1 MKLAEKNEAGIVNVH
16 LISLSF
22 GFEQEST
29 PAAEEEALPGATSGQ
44 NGEPDRQP
52 GAHGERSE
60 DVTDARCEA
69 AAQKAKLTV
78 LLSAYFRFKIWSSPR
93 LRGKSSM
100 G

>member
-1 MKLAEKNEAGIVNVH
+1 MKVD

-44 NGEPDRQP
+44 DGEPDRKP

-60 DVTDARCEA
+60 DVMT
-69 AAQKAKLTV
+69 
-78 LLSAYFRFKIWSSPR
+78 
-93 LRGKSSM
+93 RGVKQQQQHRK
-100 G
+100 